1 MSRVRFRWLK
11 AKSQCPATTWKSKLS
26 FPFRCLLTWVM
37 KLKLGLRFAVREG
50 GKTVA
55 AGVISKLLVN
65 EESDKTLGF
74 AKK

>member
-1 MSRVRFRWLK
+1 
-11 AKSQCPATTWKSKLS
+11 
-26 FPFRCLLTWVM
+26 M